1 MGGAANNTLTLHPP
15 GNMAKLLC
23 MLAWAGAVTAAPT
36 SSWNPSSSGRLGGS
50 EDALVARVMGS
61 LGPSIN
67 SAIAAAMGGLS
78 SGATLTRGS
87 PVTTFQGSVTNGP
100 ATSVQFSGTS
110 KGVNS
115 QSKWTSSTSS
125 SKESSFSSS
134 TIGGTGLTGSAFGS
148 SGFGSSS
155 LLGSSGLSGFGS
167 SGLSTSGFGS
177 SSGLSSSSFGTG
189 SSLGSSSSSKFGSS
203 SSLSQG
209 QVVES
214 VLSALGPSITSAVE
228 AAPAE
233 QGSKTTT

>member
-1 MGGAANNTLTLHPP
+1 MGTLHPP
-15 GNMAKLLC
+15 GKMAKLLC
-23 MLAWAGAVTAAPT
+23 MLAWAGAATAAPT
-36 SSWNPSSSGRLGGS
+36 SGWSPSSSGRLGGS

-115 QSKWTSSTSS
+115 QSKWTSS
-125 SKESSFSSS
+125 SS

-155 LLGSSGLSGFGS
+155 LLGS

-189 SSLGSSSSSKFGSS
+189 SSLGSSSSSKFG
-203 SSLSQG
+203 
-209 QVVES
+209 
-214 VLSALGPSITSAVE
+214 
-228 AAPAE
+228 
-233 QGSKTTT
+233 